1 MGEIRLTHGKVLII
15 ISKYYKDISENLLK
29 SAEKLLKNKSII
41 YDIIEVPGALEI
53 PQALNFN
60 GNLSKNK
67 IFDYEGF
74 IALGCIIKGETYHFE
89 IVSNETNRALMDT
102 ALKFS
107 YPLGNGIITAYN
119 YDQALKRS
127 FDKGREAASACY
139 ALMKIKNYNSY
150 DDNN

>member
-41 YDIIEVPGALEI
+41 YDVIEVPGALEI

-67 IFDYEGF
+67 IFDYRGF

-89 IVSNETNRALMDT
+89 IVSNETNRGLMNV
-102 ALKFS
+102 AIKYSF
-107 YPLGNGIITAYN
+107 PLGNGVITAYN
-119 YDQALKRS
+119 YEQALKRS
-127 FDKGREAASACY
+127 FDKGEEAALACY
-139 ALMKIKNYNSY
+139 ELMKIKNYNNHV
-150 DDNN
+150 DKV